1 MSSWIPKDKL
11 TAYQR
16 WQVAAFDEEQGLA
29 KRAAAAPAATAPL
42 EQAGEV
48 APTLSEPAAVVP
60 SAEEVERI
68 RRQAHASGHAA
79 GHAAGYAEG
88 IAAAETEA
96 ATIAAL
102 LDQLQQAMTVIDQG
116 VAEQL
121 LALAI
126 EIANQVVRQS
136 LRVQPEL
143 LLSVVREALSTL
155 HPHHGQPLLFVHPDD
170 AVLVR
175 KHLGEQLAH
184 ASWRVIDDS
193 TLSVGGC
200 RVELGA
206 SEVDATL
213 ETRWRRVIEAIG
225 VSPEWL
231 RMLPSNS
238 S

>member
-1 MSSWIPKDKL
+1 MNSWTPKDKL

-16 WQVAAFDEEQGLA
+16 WQVGTFDEEQGLA
-29 KRAAAAPAATAPL
+29 RRPATAAATVPL
-42 EQAGEV
+42 ERAGEEEQTLPEPV
-48 APTLSEPAAVVP
+48 AVLP
-60 SAEEVERI
+60 SAEEVDAI
-68 RRQAHASGHAA
+68 RRQAQASGHAA

-88 IAAAETEA
+88 IAATQTEA
-96 ATIAAL
+96 MAIATL
-102 LDQLQQAMTVIDQG
+102 LDKLHQALTVIDQG

-193 TLSVGGC
+193 TLTVGGC
-200 RVELGA
+200 RVELGT

-225 VSPEWL
+225 VSQEWL
-231 RMLPSNS
+231 RSLPATRS
-238 S
+238 